1 MVELL
6 LATTEH
12 PKVIFLDAVGTLF
25 GVRGGV
31 GQIYSRFAREAGV
44 SVAADAIDR
53 AFRQS
58 FQSAPRMAFP
68 GVDRSDI
75 PASEY
80 QWWKAIAAQTFS
92 LAGAIEQF
100 DDFAQFFRPLYD
112 YFELADAWFVY
123 DDVPLALQNWQSM
136 GIELGVI
143 SNFDSRLYPV
153 LEALQLSH
161 FFDSITIST
170 EVGAAKPDPVIFQA
184 GLSKHYCTAAQAWHI
199 GDSYKED
206 RQGAV
211 AAGIQGIWLERDRA
225 FATPPSQI
233 ESNTYSVQSLAGLL
247 KPQSA

>member
-1 MVELL
+1 MVETVL
-6 LATTEH
+6 TTAVN

-44 SVAADAIDR
+44 SVATDDIDR
-53 AFRQS
+53 AFRHS
-58 FQSAPRMAFP
+58 FVAAPKMAFP

-75 PASEY
+75 PECEY
-80 QWWKAIAAQTFS
+80 EWWKAIATQTFT
-92 LAGAIEQF
+92 LAGAIEKF
-100 DDFAQFFRPLYD
+100 DDFAAFFRPLYD

-123 DDVPLALQNWQSM
+123 DDVPLALQSWQSM

-170 EVGAAKPDPVIFQA
+170 EVGAAKPEPAIFQS
-184 GLSKHYCTAAQAWHI
+184 GISKHNYPVEQAWHI

-211 AAGIQGIWLERDRA
+211 AVGMHGIWLERDRA
-225 FATPPSQI
+225 FAAPPDRI
-233 ESNTYSVQSLAGLL
+233 ESNTCTAHSLTDLL
-247 KPQSA
+247 KPQNA

>member
-1 MVELL
+1 MVETV
-6 LATTEH
+6 LATTEN

-58 FQSAPRMAFP
+58 FQSAPKMAFP
-68 GVDRSDI
+68 GVDRSAL
-75 PASEY
+75 PECEY
-80 QWWKAIAAQTFS
+80 QWWQAIATQTFTR
-92 LAGAIEQF
+92 AGAIAQF
-100 DDFAQFFRPLYD
+100 DDFAEFFRPLYN

-123 DDVPLALQNWQSM
+123 DDVPLALQNWQGM
-136 GIELGVI
+136 GIELGAI

-170 EVGAAKPDPVIFQA
+170 EVGAAKPDPAIFQA
-184 GLSKHYCTAAQAWHI
+184 GLDKHDCKAAQAWHI
-199 GDSYKED
+199 GDSYTED

-225 FATPPSQI
+225 FAAPPSQI
-233 ESNTYSVQSLAGLL
+233 ESNTYSVHSLADLL